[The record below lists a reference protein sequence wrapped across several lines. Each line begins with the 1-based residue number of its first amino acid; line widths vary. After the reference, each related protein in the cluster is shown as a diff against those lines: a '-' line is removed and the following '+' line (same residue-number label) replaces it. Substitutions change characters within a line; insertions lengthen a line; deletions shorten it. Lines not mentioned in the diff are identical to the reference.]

1 MSGGFSDSAFC
12 GAENCCAGGFHG
24 THPDQWRESDH
35 GQENKEE
42 NNAEKNEPVKV
53 MEIEGQQI
61 SAKESNND
69 IKKITISLPNDE
81 RRKGKKKLL
90 GKKRRIKR
98 KNFFYCVKKSRNKFK
113 SNKKNNISF
122 SYTFSNPIA
131 MMIMT

>member
-1 MSGGFSDSAFC
+1 
-12 GAENCCAGGFHG
+12 
-24 THPDQWRESDH
+24 
-35 GQENKEE
+35 
-42 NNAEKNEPVKV
+42 

-113 SNKKNNISF
+113 SNKKNNSGRTRGNTESSIIQLDENNTGQTEIYISPEEM
-122 SYTFSNPIA
+122 SDCYKTVKMTKHIEDLKPNEYVI
-131 MMIMT
+131 MIN